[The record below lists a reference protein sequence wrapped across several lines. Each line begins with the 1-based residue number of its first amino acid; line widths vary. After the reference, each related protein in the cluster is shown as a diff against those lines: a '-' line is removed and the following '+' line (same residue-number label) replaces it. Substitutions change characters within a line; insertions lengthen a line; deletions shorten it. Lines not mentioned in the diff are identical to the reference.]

1 MYLLTNGKEYVMEN
15 PYKYGDY
22 RTSTSPNHAKHFTF
36 KQARSLLQNS
46 HKGLS
51 WIHSGKF
58 YMLDLEKG
66 KEETK
71 IPDYSL
77 EGVYIG
83 ENCIEFD
90 PKDLEI
96 IQTEIKSIIG
106 LAAWNREQLTQR
118 KAKLLQG
125 LSYYD
130 SAISD
135 IDHARMDHRPPAHV
149 MTKIDKLRN
158 ELKETR
164 RDIKQS
170 LLYIDVMIKASSERW
185 SLSKIKAELSK
196 SAFSTYKGRTKYYDM
211 ILQLMQNK

>member
-1 MYLLTNGKEYVMEN
+1 
-15 PYKYGDY
+15 
-22 RTSTSPNHAKHFTF
+22 
-36 KQARSLLQNS
+36 
-46 HKGLS
+46 
-51 WIHSGKF
+51 
-58 YMLDLEKG
+58 MLDLEKG

-83 ENCIEFD
+83 KNCTEFD
-90 PKDLEI
+90 PKDVEI
-96 IQTEIKSIIG
+96 IQTEIKSIMG
-106 LAAWNREQLTQR
+106 LAAWSQEQLTER

-135 IDHARMDHRPPAHV
+135 IDHARMGHRPPAHL

-196 SAFSTYKGRTKYYDM
+196 SAFSAYKGRTKYYDM
-211 ILQLMQNK
+211 VLQLIQNY